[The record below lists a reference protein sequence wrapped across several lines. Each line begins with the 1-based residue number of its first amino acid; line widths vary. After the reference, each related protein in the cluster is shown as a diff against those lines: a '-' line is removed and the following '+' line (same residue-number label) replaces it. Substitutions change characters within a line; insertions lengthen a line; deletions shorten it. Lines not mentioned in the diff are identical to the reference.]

1 MRKTV
6 KRLIQKINQTEDN
19 EILEKMYCLIENK
32 ETDSSIYELSIEQQN
47 AVEEGRQQFKNGKIL
62 TSEQAEKN
70 IDEWLGK

>member
-19 EILEKMYCLIENK
+19 ELLEKMYCLIENK

>member
-1 MRKTV
+1 
-6 KRLIQKINQTEDN
+6 
-19 EILEKMYCLIENK
+19 MYCLIENK